1 MERFQTRKR
10 LFFLFLHRDTFA
22 LELNTKKHSPTY
34 DNHLERNGIRV
45 IKINL
50 KQREY
55 TFLWRFRSMPS
66 QSWLLNMLLIW
77 KETVTDRETG
87 YAKYGEYGLYASD

>member
-1 MERFQTRKR
+1 MIVF
-10 LFFLFLHRDTFA
+10 TFPTWRYIT
-22 LELNTKKHSPTY
+22 LELDTKNRSPTF
-34 DNHLERNGIRV
+34 DNQLERNGIRV

-55 TFLWRFRSMPS
+55 TFLWGFRSMQS

-77 KETVTDRETG
+77 KETVTDREIG

>member
-1 MERFQTRKR
+1 MHQHLTINLNEME
-10 LFFLFLHRDTFA
+10 
-22 LELNTKKHSPTY
+22 
-34 DNHLERNGIRV
+34 
-45 IKINL
+45 INL

-77 KETVTDRETG
+77 KKTVTDREIG

>member
-34 DNHLERNGIRV
+34 DNHLERSGIRV

-55 TFLWRFRSMPS
+55 TCFVAFSLHVVAF
-66 QSWLLNMLLIW
+66 
-77 KETVTDRETG
+77 VV
-87 YAKYGEYGLYASD
+87 A

>member
-10 LFFLFLHRDTFA
+10 LFFLFPTLRVT
-22 LELNTKKHSPTY
+22 LESNTKNHSSTF
-34 DNHLERNGIRV
+34 DNQLERNGIRV

-50 KQREY
+50 KQREC

-77 KETVTDRETG
+77 KESVTDRKIRD
-87 YAKYGEYGLYASD
+87 AKYGEYGLYDSD